1 MQNNLQQVKL
11 ENKRDPVLVFLY
23 TTCTAG
29 VQVVFD
35 GRLSSVSLSDV
46 GPWALKHSESHS
58 RTLFLVYEMRSYA
71 IFSVQNALVRYF

>member
-46 GPWALKHSESHS
+46 GPPRGPSVGPQALWEP
-58 RTLFLVYEMRSYA
+58 LSYA